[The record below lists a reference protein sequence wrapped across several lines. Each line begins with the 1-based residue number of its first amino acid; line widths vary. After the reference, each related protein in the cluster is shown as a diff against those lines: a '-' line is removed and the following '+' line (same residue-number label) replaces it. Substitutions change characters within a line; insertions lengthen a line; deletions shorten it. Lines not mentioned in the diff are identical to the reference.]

1 MTGGREV
8 AITPR
13 VCEHLIAVRERI
25 AAATRE
31 PAARRGRDARRRL
44 EGAARRR
51 PSPPRSAADRRD
63 FGENRAQE
71 LLAKAVAFGP
81 ADPAPVWHFVG
92 RLQRNKV
99 RSLAPHVARWHSID
113 RIELGAELARHAPAT
128 PCLRAGQR
136 GAASRRRVAA
146 HPRRRAALVDQ
157 LRDAGHRVDGLMT
170 VPPADADPR
179 PHFAALREL
188 AEQVG
193 VPELSMGMTGDFEAA
208 IGEGATY
215 VRVGSAVFGPRPGG
229 VGLRR

>member
-8 AITPR
+8 AITPL
-13 VCEHLIAVRERI
+13 VCENLIAVRERI
-25 AAATRE
+25 AAATR
-31 PAARRGRDARRRL
+31 AAGRPPEAVTLVAISKEQPDAAV
-44 EGAARRR
+44 AA
-51 PSPPRSAADRRD
+51 ALGCGQAC
-63 FGENRAQE
+63 FGENRAQA
-71 LLAKAVAFGP
+71 LVARAVAFGA

-128 PCLRAGQR
+128 PAFVQVN
-136 GAASRRRVAA
+136 VAREPQKGGCA
-146 HPRRRAALVDQ
+146 PEATSALVDQ
-157 LRDAGHRVDGLMT
+157 LRDAGIPVDGLMT

-179 PHFAALREL
+179 PHFAALRKL